1 MKVLVVLHDY
11 LPAHKGGSEIH
22 AHQVAR
28 ELARR
33 GHDVTALFTE
43 RDLSAPE
50 GQVRRGELDGVRLL
64 SEGAVRRASQEQ
76 NRGIG
81 RVVPV
86 SMRWRLGYHRVFAV
100 GAAMPGA
107 FGHFG
112 FGGSGA
118 FADPLRQLAVAL
130 TVNSGVGTP
139 FGDSRIARVAGA
151 AARCVD
157 RRELR

>member
-1 MKVLVVLHDY
+1 MAPSLSNSNTALVAPGMEELDWNGEAFRSASI
-11 LPAHKGGSEIH
+11 PAANGMFT
-22 AHQVAR
+22 AR
-28 ELARR
+28 ALARLYACLAA
-33 GHDVTALFTE
+33 G
-43 RDLSAPE
+43 
-50 GQVRRGELDGVRLL
+50 GELDGVRLL

-100 GAAMPGA
+100 KQGLV
-107 FGHFG
+107 
-112 FGGSGA
+112 ST
-118 FADPLRQLAVAL
+118 LIV

-151 AARCVD
+151 AARCAD